1 MPHPSA
7 GAQDLQHTHDDGKQ
21 AAVAVAAAVAVTLEG
36 ESAGRMS
43 PELKLGWNE
52 AGVSVAVEVA
62 VGVAVE
68 VAVGVA
74 VEVAVGVAFA
84 VAAAMAMGVAGGAWL
99 LKLALALTRCAI
111 CLARFV
117 RCLVKHFRTCK

>member
-7 GAQDLQHTHDDGKQ
+7 GAQDPQHTHDDGKQ
-21 AAVAVAAAVAVTLEG
+21 AAVAVAVAVAVTLEG

-52 AGVSVAVEVA
+52 AGVSVAVAVEVA

-84 VAAAMAMGVAGGAWL
+84 VAAAMGVAGGAWL

-117 RCLVKHFRTCK
+117 RCFVKHFRTCK